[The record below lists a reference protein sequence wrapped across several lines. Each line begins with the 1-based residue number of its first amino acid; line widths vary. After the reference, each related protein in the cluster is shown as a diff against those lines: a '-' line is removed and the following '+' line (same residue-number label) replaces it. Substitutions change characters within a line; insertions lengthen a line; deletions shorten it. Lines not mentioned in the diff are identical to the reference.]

1 MDLPR
6 FKQVRA
12 RLWQLS
18 VIVVVVCALGLAG
31 CREEPLKEQLLTLDQ
46 VAQLLAEGRTES
58 ASDAVK
64 SILREQPSN
73 ARARLLLGQVYL
85 AEGDGTAAEFHL
97 RRSKEQGFTA
107 PELFI
112 SLLRA
117 LLIQGKYSAVLQESG
132 EDFRFSNEVYTL
144 HGWAHY
150 WLKDAE
156 SARNSFQ
163 TALVNQPDA
172 QEPLPGLVALAL
184 DSGRLSEAETLLR
197 RFKLADAEF
206 WLLSGRLALLQ
217 HRLDAAEAAYQRVT
231 HLRREDVRGAL
242 GLIKVALVSGR
253 ADSALQNINLL
264 LADNPNN
271 LGALYLRALAAL
283 QANTPALA
291 EASILEVLDR
301 SPEHVASLKIL
312 GAAHLAQGSLEQAAE
327 VFTRCLNIV
336 PGDLAV
342 RKIVALARLWSAS
355 PYRTLD
361 LIGPALAE
369 QKVDRQ
375 LLSMA
380 FIAQMITG
388 DARGAVERLHI
399 LEAASPDEPENSS
412 LKALSAYALSESA
425 EVERMLMEA
434 LEVQRANQLERERV
448 LQRVDPKAGQ
458 LASGAE
464 LDSFAVVSHPN
475 AIERED
481 APSGRNVA
489 DAAAGSFAAERTL
502 KNMVESLAAAIIYQ
516 IFPQI
521 DKNLPAFLEIAE
533 DLLQVRSPAE
543 VRSWLVDPKNM
554 VQADGHR
561 TGTASWNGQPHDG
574 GGGSLLATLL
584 GVYAFIQQIYRFGLE
599 HPILLLPLL
608 FILIGGTIAAN
619 IYRFKR

>member
-1 MDLPR
+1 
-6 FKQVRA
+6 
-12 RLWQLS
+12 
-18 VIVVVVCALGLAG
+18 
-31 CREEPLKEQLLTLDQ
+31 
-46 VAQLLAEGRTES
+46 
-58 ASDAVK
+58 
-64 SILREQPSN
+64 
-73 ARARLLLGQVYL
+73 
-85 AEGDGTAAEFHL
+85 
-97 RRSKEQGFTA
+97 
-107 PELFI
+107 
-112 SLLRA
+112 
-117 LLIQGKYSAVLQESG
+117 
-132 EDFRFSNEVYTL
+132 
-144 HGWAHY
+144 
-150 WLKDAE
+150 
-156 SARNSFQ
+156 
-163 TALVNQPDA
+163 
-172 QEPLPGLVALAL
+172 
-184 DSGRLSEAETLLR
+184 
-197 RFKLADAEF
+197 
-206 WLLSGRLALLQ
+206 
-217 HRLDAAEAAYQRVT
+217 
-231 HLRREDVRGAL
+231 
-242 GLIKVALVSGR
+242 
-253 ADSALQNINLL
+253 
-264 LADNPNN
+264 
-271 LGALYLRALAAL
+271 
-283 QANTPALA
+283 
-291 EASILEVLDR
+291 
-301 SPEHVASLKIL
+301 
-312 GAAHLAQGSLEQAAE
+312 
-327 VFTRCLNIV
+327 
-336 PGDLAV
+336 
-342 RKIVALARLWSAS
+342 
-355 PYRTLD
+355 
-361 LIGPALAE
+361 
-369 QKVDRQ
+369 
-375 LLSMA
+375 
-380 FIAQMITG
+380 MITG